1 MFRKGVYTEKIVA
14 LLAEELKGN
23 TEELLGLWKAADQ
36 FGLALPELEDTL
48 LAQSL
53 FTEHMTEEVFPVFQQ
68 VDDRGGD
75 PVMIS
80 AWLNYMS
87 WKDFV
92 KNEPVPEGFFQSL
105 EHHLMWEDHLCT
117 VAELSVLRQYSAAS
131 ASDGCSETAG
141 GKSF

>member
-1 MFRKGVYTEKIVA
+1 MA

-23 TEELLGLWKAADQ
+23 TEELLRLWKAADQ
-36 FGLALPELEDTL
+36 FGLVLPELEDTL

-80 AWLNYMS
+80 AAELY
-87 WKDFV
+87 
-92 KNEPVPEGFFQSL
+92 ELEGFC
-105 EHHLMWEDHLCT
+105 E
-117 VAELSVLRQYSAAS
+117 
-131 ASDGCSETAG
+131 
-141 GKSF
+141 K

>member
-1 MFRKGVYTEKIVA
+1 
-14 LLAEELKGN
+14 
-23 TEELLGLWKAADQ
+23 
-36 FGLALPELEDTL
+36 
-48 LAQSL
+48 
-53 FTEHMTEEVFPVFQQ
+53 MTEEVFPVFQQ

-117 VAELSVLRQYSAAS
+117 VAELSVLRQYSALLLLTDAQKRL
-131 ASDGCSETAG
+131 AG
-141 GKSF
+141 RLLKEPAIRRTRFAFMDQLVPLTDEIEYQEQGQFWSIVVIRLTR

>member
-1 MFRKGVYTEKIVA
+1 M
-14 LLAEELKGN
+14 
-23 TEELLGLWKAADQ
+23 WKAADQ

-117 VAELSVLRQYSAAS
+117 VAELSVLRQYSALLLLS
-131 ASDGCSETAG
+131 G
-141 GKSF
+141 GHGLRLWISWFR